1 MVLTC
6 KLPGV
11 YMARSIIRTP
21 SRGRWASHY
30 TVTAFLPFG
39 RTIDCG
45 GAKIVADGV
54 EPPVDLAGLP
64 LTVQIE
70 KAKRPPGS
78 GTPRLTPLYVD
89 GAPITEAQAEEFT
102 AQTLKDIEELS
113 K

>member
-1 MVLTC
+1 M
-6 KLPGV
+6 
-11 YMARSIIRTP
+11 
-21 SRGRWASHY
+21 
-30 TVTAFLPFG
+30 
-39 RTIDCG
+39 
-45 GAKIVADGV
+45 ADGA
-54 EPPVDLAGLP
+54 EPPVDLTGLP
-64 LTVQIE
+64 VTVEIE